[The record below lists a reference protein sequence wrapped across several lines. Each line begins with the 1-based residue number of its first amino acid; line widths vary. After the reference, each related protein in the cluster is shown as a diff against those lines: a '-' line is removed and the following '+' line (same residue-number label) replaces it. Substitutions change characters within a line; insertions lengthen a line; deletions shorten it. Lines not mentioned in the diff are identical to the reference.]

1 MTTQIFRFLHDTARA
16 NQNEPQQCHHQEASG
31 DLGAAAG
38 PAAGS
43 ASTRCPSP
51 PPPPPSTVRRLPGPR
66 RAQRSAMRTA
76 GHALLLPVGGGGG
89 GGDNRSLGPT
99 TTITTAYDELTMGT
113 TTPIVGGNFSVRAAN
128 GSDPFARNEE
138 VAKLEITVLSVTF
151 LVAVVGNV
159 SVLLAMRNTKKK
171 TSRMH
176 LFIKH
181 LSLADLVVAFFQVLP
196 QLCWE
201 VTFRFYGPDPLC
213 RTVKLL
219 QVTGM
224 FASTY
229 MMVMMTVDRYIAICH
244 PLKTLQQPT
253 RRSYTMIVST
263 WACSLALSAPQLFIF
278 SMTEIKAGSDVY
290 DCWGHFVEPWG
301 VRAYITWITVGIF
314 LVPVS
319 ILVVCY
325 GFICRSIWRNI
336 KCKTKRCASEAGAK
350 HGLIGKSSV
359 SSVTT
364 ISRAKLR
371 TVKMTFVIVLAYV
384 VCWAPFFIVQMWS
397 VWDVN
402 FLWDDSENTAVTLSA
417 LLASLNSCCNPWIY
431 MIFSGHLLQDF
442 AHCFPCCHRRFKSKE
457 DSDSSLRRTKTTNRS
472 PTCSSGNWRELDN
485 SPKSSLPSIQVE

>member
-1 MTTQIFRFLHDTARA
+1 MR
-16 NQNEPQQCHHQEASG
+16 PAS
-31 DLGAAAG
+31 LA
-38 PAAGS
+38 
-43 ASTRCPSP
+43 
-51 PPPPPSTVRRLPGPR
+51 
-66 RAQRSAMRTA
+66 
-76 GHALLLPVGGGGG
+76 LLPVVDTGE
-89 GGDNRSLGPT
+89 NQSCAFVHACEP
-99 TTITTAYDELTMGT
+99 TMGT
-113 TTPIVGGNFSVRAAN
+113 PDNFTVSTVN

-138 VAKLEITVLSVTF
+138 VAKLEIAVLSITF

-159 SVLLAMRNTKKK
+159 SVLLAMYNTKKK

-196 QLCWE
+196 QLCWK
-201 VTFRFYGPDPLC
+201 VTYRFYGPDFLC
-213 RTVKLL
+213 RIVKHL
-219 QVTGM
+219 QVMGM

-253 RRSYTMIVST
+253 RRSFIMIVST
-263 WACSLALSAPQLFIF
+263 WVGSLLLSAPQFFIF
-278 SMTEIKAGSDVY
+278 SLSEIKNGSDVM

-301 VRAYITWITVGIF
+301 VKTYITWITVGIF
-314 LVPVS
+314 LIPVF
-319 ILVVCY
+319 ILMICY
-325 GFICRSIWRNI
+325 GFICHSIWQNI
-336 KCKTKRCASEAGAK
+336 KYKTKKCTSESGAR

-371 TVKMTFVIVLAYV
+371 TVKMTFVIVLAYI

-397 VWDVN
+397 VWDEN
-402 FLWDDSENTAVTLSA
+402 FNLGDSENPAVTLSV

-442 AHCFPCCHRRFKSKE
+442 AHCFSCLWPRDRRLKSKE
-457 DSDSSLRRTKTTNRS
+457 DSDSSVRRTTLPTKMSTRS
-472 PTCSSGNWRELDN
+472 PPCSSGTWRELDN
-485 SPKSSLPSIQVE
+485 SPKSSLPCIPAE